1 MSDIALDRDPANRGR
16 RPGRQASPRS
26 ETLLQGERRDATTGT
41 PESAGSG
48 IVEPA
53 EARLLP
59 VSAELVYGALEA
71 LIDPFSI
78 VLAVRNATGQIVDHR
93 ICYSNQAALT
103 WAGLTA
109 GQVVGASSRDVYP
122 ALEAHGLFDAFDRVI
137 ETGEPLILT
146 AFEYADVLPSGRTVR
161 GVYDLQALKF
171 GDGAVVT
178 WRDVTD
184 HEAGRRDRERLSAI
198 VAESPDGI
206 LTTDYPELRITYVNA
221 AFAEDLGCVPSELVG
236 RPVLEVVGGVLD
248 AATLKTLRKVGGSGK
263 PWLGE
268 ADWLVSEGASRR
280 VEIRA
285 TPRQAADGSLEGFLV
300 VVRDVTQLRAVES
313 ERARLSVAVEQ
324 TADLIIVTGRGG
336 IIEAV
341 NPAFERLTGYP
352 AASVVGR
359 PSTMLRSG
367 GDRPEVYA
375 SMDAAMRGGKVWAGR
390 RTDRRADGSLLELDV
405 SISPI
410 RSATGELI
418 GTVGIGRDRSRDRE
432 IEAEHERETQIRAVF
447 AKGLGQLPPDA
458 SLEQAAQA
466 ICEALLA
473 LPFVDIAAIEAFSN
487 GEGVEVLAVAGPPGH
502 GLTPGDHL
510 PASRAAVVRERS
522 VGSPWAQFMTGES
535 ADVRE
540 TLVGDLKAVAYG
552 PILRHGDAV
561 GALVIG
567 TFDEHAAQ
575 TLVEHMPGLVPFSA
589 TSSALL
595 AERLHARRQEEGM
608 REAIRATIAD
618 GAFYP
623 VFQPIVD
630 LETREAVGYEALT
643 RFESGQRP
651 DQCFADA
658 WSVGLGAELELATLA
673 AAVAKGKELPAGRWL
688 DLNVSPR
695 LLADPERLSEVL
707 WAAERPLVLE
717 ITEHEEIGDY
727 PAVRDAIRALG
738 KDVRVAVDDAGA
750 GVANFGHIIDLH
762 PDFVKLDLGL
772 VRRVNANMGRQALV
786 VGMRHFSRSAGCR
799 LVAEG
804 VETEAEASTLDE
816 LGVEFGQGYLFGR
829 PAPAEAWPTAR
840 SAAPEANQLTLPDL
854 L

>member
-1 MSDIALDRDPANRGR
+1 MSDIALDRDPASRGR
-16 RPGRQASPRS
+16 RRSRRKATASTPG
-26 ETLLQGERRDATTGT
+26 
-41 PESAGSG
+41 SAGSRTDDA
-48 IVEPA
+48 A
-53 EARLLP
+53 EARLP
-59 VSAELVYGALEA
+59 FSEELLRGSLEA

-78 VLAVRNATGQIVDHR
+78 AIAVRDNAGQIVDHR
-93 ICYSNQAALT
+93 ICYANEAALT
-103 WAGLTA
+103 WAGMPLE
-109 GQVVGASSRDVYP
+109 QVIGTSSRDVFP
-122 ALEAHGLFDAFDRVI
+122 ALVSRELYDAFDRVI
-137 ETGEPLILT
+137 ETGEPLILA
-146 AFEYADVLPSGRTVR
+146 AFHYADVLPNGRRVD
-161 GVYDLQALKF
+161 GLYDLQALKF

-178 WRDVTD
+178 WRDVTER
-184 HEAGRRDRERLSAI
+184 EAGRRDRERLSAI

-206 LTTDYPELRITYVNA
+206 LTTDYPELRITYINA
-221 AFAEDLGCVPSELVG
+221 TFAGDLGHVPSELVG
-236 RPVLEVVGGVLD
+236 RPVFEVVGAVLD
-248 AATLKTLRKVGGSGK
+248 AATLRTLMEVGGSGQ

-268 ADWLVSEGASRR
+268 ADWIVPEGASRR
-280 VEIRA
+280 VEVRA
-285 TPRQAADGSLEGFLV
+285 TPRQAADGTLEGFLV
-300 VVRDVTQLRAVES
+300 VVRDVTQLRAAES
-313 ERARLSVAVEQ
+313 ERARLAVAVEQ
-324 TADLIIVTGRGG
+324 TADLVIVTGRGG
-336 IIEAV
+336 IIDAV

-352 AASVVGR
+352 AASMVGR
-359 PSTMLRSG
+359 PVSVLRSG
-367 GDRPEVYA
+367 VDPPEVYA
-375 SMDAAMRGGKVWAGR
+375 SIDAAMGAGKVWNGL
-390 RTDRRADGSLLELDV
+390 RTERRADGSLLEIDV
-405 SISPI
+405 SLSPI
-410 RSATGELI
+410 RSGAGELI
-418 GTVGIGRDRSRDRE
+418 GAVAIGRDRSRERE

-447 AKGLGQLPPDA
+447 AKGLGHIAPDA

-473 LPFVDIAAIEAFSN
+473 LPFIDIAAIEAFTN
-487 GEGVEVLAVAGPPGH
+487 GKDVEVLAVAGPPGH
-502 GLTPGDHL
+502 GLTAGDHL

-522 VGSPWAQFMTGES
+522 VAGPWAQFMTGEP

-552 PILRHGDAV
+552 PILRHGDTI

-567 TFDEHAAQ
+567 TFEDHAAR

-595 AERLHARRQEEGM
+595 GERLHARRQEQDL
-608 REAIRATIAD
+608 RERIRATIASA
-618 GAFYP
+618 AFYP

-651 DQCFADA
+651 DHCFADA
-658 WSVGLGAELELATLA
+658 WSIGLGAELELATLA

-727 PAVRDAIRALG
+727 PAVREAIRALG

-772 VRRVNANMGRQALV
+772 VRRVNANMGRQAMV

-804 VETEAEASTLDE
+804 VETEAEAHTLNE

-829 PAPAEAWPTAR
+829 PAPAEAWPAAR
-840 SAAPEANQLTLPDL
+840 SAAPEGNQLTLPDL
-854 L
+854 LEPVDERRA